1 MGVDTNLKH
10 NLFSTSIN
18 ETIDYDRKM
27 FNGYVKFLKKI
38 DKKENLSKGEEKQKN
53 LWMVRIKN
61 MLKQKCS
68 ELIDLAINNNKDHI
82 VLEDLELFAKSFVRS
97 LDLEGFK
104 YSRLVR
110 MLKLSGLI
118 NYIKSI
124 AIKKVFK

>member
-38 DKKENLSKGEEKQKN
+38 DKKENLSKGEEKQKK

-61 MLKQKCS
+61 
-68 ELIDLAINNNKDHI
+68 I
-82 VLEDLELFAKSFVRS
+82 
-97 LDLEGFK
+97 LD
-104 YSRLVR
+104 
-110 MLKLSGLI
+110 
-118 NYIKSI
+118 
-124 AIKKVFK
+124 